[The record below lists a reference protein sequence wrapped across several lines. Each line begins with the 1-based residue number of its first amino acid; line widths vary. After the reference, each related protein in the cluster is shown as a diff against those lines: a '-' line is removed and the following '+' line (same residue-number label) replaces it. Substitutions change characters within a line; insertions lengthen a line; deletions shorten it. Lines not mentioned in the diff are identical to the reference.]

1 MVRSLL
7 FFTPLPVAVF
17 AQAPLLLLDHYRSPA
32 WARLSSPF
40 LRKLQPGIMNHI
52 SRRAA
57 AGTNADAGLVHHR
70 ERKMTLHHSPGIRV
84 AQYCTAI
91 ANAECRHSRV
101 ISSPQWPS

>member
-17 AQAPLLLLDHYRSPA
+17 AQAPLLLLDHYRSLA
-32 WARLSSPF
+32 WARLSSQF

-57 AGTNADAGLVHHR
+57 AGTNADAGLVQQR
-70 ERKMTLHHSPGIRV
+70 ERKMTLHHSPWNQGGPVLHGDCQRRMQ
-84 AQYCTAI
+84 AFK
-91 ANAECRHSRV
+91 SDF
-101 ISSPQWPS
+101 